1 MTETSWI
8 EHDGNGMPVEGHK
21 LVAVKFMD
29 DVECG
34 ITHPSPAEY
43 WQNGTNDG
51 DTRDHWT
58 RCGDDEDIVFYKVIE
73 ID

>member
-21 LVAVKFMD
+21 LVAIQFAD
-29 DVECG
+29 G
-34 ITHPSPAEY
+34 IEFGMVHPSPAEY
-43 WQNGTNDG
+43 WQNGTNDL
-51 DTRDHWT
+51 DTRDHWK
-58 RCGDDEDIVFYKVIE
+58 RLNDDEDIVFYKVIE